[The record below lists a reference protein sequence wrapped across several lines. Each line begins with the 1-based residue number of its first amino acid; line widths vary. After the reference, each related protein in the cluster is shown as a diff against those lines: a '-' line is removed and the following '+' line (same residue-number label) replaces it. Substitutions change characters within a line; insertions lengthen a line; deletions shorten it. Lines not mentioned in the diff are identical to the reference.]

1 MAKIAKKKAKPARKA
16 KMKRTATKR
25 SGTARRKR

>member
-16 KMKRTATKR
+16 KMKRTAAKR
-25 SGTARRKR
+25 SGAPAASR